1 MFCKNTI
8 EEFNKN
14 LASNSPAPGGGSVAA
29 LLGALSSSL
38 CSMMAS
44 LTVSKKG
51 YEEYW
56 DNAQVIIDRMEVK
69 ANYFHNL
76 IDKDASSF
84 DGVIAAFKLPKETE
98 EERAFRK
105 QKIQDGYKLAISI
118 PIETAES
125 TLSLFEDI
133 QDIVKNGNKNV
144 VTDGLAAAI
153 TARAAIE
160 TALLNVKINLGS
172 VKDESYKEEINS
184 KIKFLEKESK
194 KNYNNILSLATF

>member
-8 EEFNKN
+8 EEFNKD

-44 LTVSKKG
+44 LTVSKRG
-51 YEEYW
+51 YEGYW
-56 DNAQVIIDRMEVK
+56 DEAKDIIDRMQVK
-69 ANYFHNL
+69 ADYFHNL

-84 DGVIAAFKLPKETE
+84 DGVIAAFKLPKDTYE
-98 EERAFRK
+98 EKTFRK
-105 QKIQDGYKLAISI
+105 QKIQEGYKQAISI
-118 PIETAES
+118 PIETSES
-125 TLSLFEDI
+125 ALSLFEDI
-133 QDIVKNGNKNV
+133 QNIVKNGNKNV

-172 VKDESYKEEINS
+172 IKDESYKKEINS
-184 KIKFLEKESK
+184 KIKLLEKESE
-194 KNYNNILSLATF
+194 KNYKNILGLSNF